1 MANTGSQQVLL
12 LLVPFPV
19 PSHLQLPLGKPSLLQ
34 EDATAHNNANP
45 VSTRDCSLEPAE
57 SALWPEQKPACSS
70 DSHFSTVSRG
80 RACANPPPS
89 AVGAQQQMLPK
100 CSFIKGGFRP
110 RTPPGLGQK
119 ESRHQGSRAGE
130 LPSSE
135 PRASSRGLKCKHCP
149 ESKQS
154 SAGRCSERAFPGRM
168 PGPAPPAEAAEP
180 PQPGRAR
187 PCTSRRGLPSPRS
200 RLALLPQSGPN

>member
-19 PSHLQLPLGKPSLLQ
+19 PSHLQLPLGKPTLLQ

-45 VSTRDCSLEPAE
+45 MSMPACSLEPAE

-70 DSHFSTVSRG
+70 DSRFSTVSRG

-135 PRASSRGLKCKHCP
+135 PRASSRGLKCFTAAAGGD
-149 ESKQS
+149 SDASAS
-154 SAGRCSERAFPGRM
+154 SSVALGARVSPAIRK
-168 PGPAPPAEAAEP
+168 APPPKRLVPEDVRTSCRQPHFKMQKSLCCIP
-180 PQPGRAR
+180 PRQA
-187 PCTSRRGLPSPRS
+187 
-200 RLALLPQSGPN
+200 